1 MRFKLIFAYQA
12 AANVP
17 VKIKDVPN
25 GRIVLTAVS
34 DGPAGAQTAVLA
46 KQLPRSRSVSER
58 LSAFLQLIHHA
69 DGHLPIDDI
78 KQQQHGARKETQ
90 AG

>member
-1 MRFKLIFAYQA
+1 MRFWLFFAYQA

-34 DGPAGAQTAVLA
+34 AGLAGAQTTILA
-46 KQLPRSRSVSER
+46 KQLPRSRLVSEP

-78 KQQQHGARKETQ
+78 KQQQQGAR
-90 AG
+90 